1 MARVQAKAKVI
12 VVRSKIVSVWLLA
25 GSLAFLAGAC
35 SRSVNDPADARCD
48 SPHATFGDPTDS
60 GTYQQVEVHFTCEG
74 AVQAGSL
81 YLPEGPGPHPAV
93 VWVHGAGEDTR
104 IVYRF
109 PIFQTL
115 VQSGVAVFTYD
126 KRGVGQSQGECC
138 PGDDGHF
145 NLLTADV
152 EGAVK
157 SLRSRSDIDP
167 NQIGLIGASQ
177 AGWIA
182 PKAAVESHAAF
193 LGLASAGILSYGEV
207 KAYAQLTG
215 GSESDKP
222 FPSKGEIAKRLQ
234 DAGPS
239 GFDPKPFLEQ
249 LSVPALWLFGT
260 ADREVPVD
268 QTVALLNALKGEGKD
283 FTIQVFP
290 GAGHG
295 LLDTPP
301 TDPKAPT
308 ALVDWVLEHV
318 HVTST

>member
-1 MARVQAKAKVI
+1 MRLAARD
-12 VVRSKIVSVWLLA
+12 VRRSNRLRDVSAGRGALHLRGGRAGGLA
-25 GSLAFLAGAC
+25 LPAGGPRAAP
-35 SRSVNDPADARCD
+35 RGRLGAR
-48 SPHATFGDPTDS
+48 G
-60 GTYQQVEVHFTCEG
+60 
-74 AVQAGSL
+74 
-81 YLPEGPGPHPAV
+81 
-93 VWVHGAGEDTR
+93 GEDTR

-126 KRGVGQSQGECC
+126 KRGV
-138 PGDDGHF
+138 
-145 NLLTADV
+145 
-152 EGAVK
+152 
-157 SLRSRSDIDP
+157 

-239 GFDPKPFLEQ
+239 GFDPKPVLEQ

-268 QTVALLNALKGEGKD
+268 QTVALLNTLKGEGKD